1 MVEARPFPW
10 SKDYAAWSSRKKTD
24 DRATYYHGSN
34 KTFKNMRKP
43 YPTRPIRD
51 SLTGNVYLMPK
62 QDYTELINKLSV
74 NQNMIASKQSQE
86 YIDSG
91 KKLNAVQTP
100 TDYIDYAFNTDKQKK
115 NITTAECDSGHIR
128 KLAYNPLYKLLMVT
142 FWNNT
147 KCVFF
152 NLPAN
157 LAATLLY
164 CMENNVMAINPK
176 SGGERHQVGV
186 EFWNLVRVRGTLHD
200 TRYPFQYTEYHNSGD
215 INTIGSGNKSGRVLG
230 SGKYMYLE
238 QGNPDFLLDKD
249 KRYKDGNEHERKSM
263 RLLKEDY
270 EQKKSEQ
277 ESLAESD
284 RYIGDDWNDN
294 VLDYDIDNLYEYF
307 ENDKNGVYSK
317 HRKQVSA
324 SKTLSKI
331 LDDAEDL
338 YNNGASAG
346 KIASKLSELHLGFP
360 KPEDME

>member
-1 MVEARPFPW
+1 MAAEARPFPW
-10 SKDYAAWSSRKKTD
+10 SKDYATWSSRKKSD
-24 DRATYYHGSN
+24 NKATYYRGS
-34 KTFKNMRKP
+34 KKVFGNMHKS

-51 SLTGNVYLMPK
+51 SLTGDVYLMPK
-62 QDYTELINKLSV
+62 QDYTELINKLGI

-86 YIDSG
+86 YIDGG
-91 KKLNAVQTP
+91 KKLSAVQTP
-100 TDYIDYAFNTDKQKK
+100 TDYIDYAFNTPQQKK
-115 NITTAECDSGHIR
+115 NITTAECDDGHIR

-157 LAATLLY
+157 LAATLIY

-176 SGGERHQVGV
+176 SGGDRHQVGV

-200 TRYPFQYTEYHNSGD
+200 TRYPFQYTEYHN
-215 INTIGSGNKSGRVLG
+215 SGNKSGRVLG

-270 EQKKSEQ
+270 TQKKNEQ
-277 ESLAESD
+277 EALAESD
-284 RYIGDDWNDN
+284 EYSGDIEAGYEGVNYHNYTEKDLSMYFDKGQYDWDKKRIKDESKRNKLTRAFNLYMSEDYESP
-294 VLDYDIDNLYEYF
+294 YDI
-307 ENDKNGVYSK
+307 V
-317 HRKQVSA
+317 
-324 SKTLSKI
+324 KI
-331 LDDAEDL
+331 LLDA
-338 YNNGASAG
+338 GAA
-346 KIASKLSELHLGFP
+346 I
-360 KPEDME
+360 